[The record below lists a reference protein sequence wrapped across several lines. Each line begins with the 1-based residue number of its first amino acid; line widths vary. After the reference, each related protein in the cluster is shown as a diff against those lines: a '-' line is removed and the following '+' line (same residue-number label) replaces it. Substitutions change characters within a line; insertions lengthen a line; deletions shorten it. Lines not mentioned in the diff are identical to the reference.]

1 MDESQEILMNSLESS
16 GISIPPS
23 GSSLRDLDPNTLVS
37 ICAQCL
43 NLLDH
48 TASFPTFLPDGS
60 MATQVK
66 ICSDIASGIKNLGYI
81 GDMSFHKFLYP
92 SEEDLYK
99 LIRFLVERLSEISED
114 RRTADVKD
122 VKGRGRIKDDDKKST
137 SEDQQQKDN
146 NGGVDLS
153 CKKVGA
159 KLEDL
164 RLNIEVS
171 DRLNT
176 KVGHASLSRLHE
188 ADLIPRKMDEV
199 AVDDVYFSRTGDFSK
214 DKLTTVLSG
223 KESSEEVV
231 DAGRDTAGNEETAA
245 WRDDKHVLVF
255 EQKGSPFR
263 EQSSKIIYET
273 GKTKNQE
280 KYFLE
285 KRTTNNTG
293 LRQLEEE
300 LELLR
305 AAADMAFD
313 AEHPL
318 DFYLGQLNEKID
330 AKKCNLTELES
341 AWEALRESLEEKKRS
356 LEEFLYANNPE
367 AQEKLQKLRE
377 VELEKQCVLSEIRHR
392 EEEHSQLCAELE
404 RQPKTA
410 CRNSYIQRIK
420 EITKNSRKQD
430 ADIDRI
436 LKETRELQL
445 ESNSTQER
453 LHRTYAVVDEM
464 VFSMH
469 VQGSEERSSR
479 KTGI

>member
-1 MDESQEILMNSLESS
+1 MCC
-16 GISIPPS
+16 
-23 GSSLRDLDPNTLVS
+23 LR
-37 ICAQCL
+37 Q
-43 NLLDH
+43 
-48 TASFPTFLPDGS
+48 
-60 MATQVK
+60 
-66 ICSDIASGIKNLGYI
+66 
-81 GDMSFHKFLYP
+81 FLYP
-92 SEEDLYK
+92 SEDDLYK

-214 DKLTTVLSG
+214 DKLTTLLNG

-280 KYFLE
+280 KSFLE

-305 AAADMAFD
+305 VAAEMAFD

-377 VELEKQCVLSEIRHR
+377 VELEKQGVLSEIRH
-392 EEEHSQLCAELE
+392 
-404 RQPKTA
+404 
-410 CRNSYIQRIK
+410 RNSYIQRIK

-464 VFSMH
+464 VFREAKKDPVGRQAYRLLTSLH
-469 VQGSEERSSR
+469 EAFEQISEKILATDRVLREVAEHEMKLAAMASHSLNVDKLQADLDAIR
-479 KTGI
+479 KENECLHRCLRDN

>member
-1 MDESQEILMNSLESS
+1 MCC
-16 GISIPPS
+16 
-23 GSSLRDLDPNTLVS
+23 LR
-37 ICAQCL
+37 Q
-43 NLLDH
+43 
-48 TASFPTFLPDGS
+48 
-60 MATQVK
+60 
-66 ICSDIASGIKNLGYI
+66 
-81 GDMSFHKFLYP
+81 FLYP

-122 VKGRGRIKDDDKKST
+122 AKGRGRIKDDDQKST
-137 SEDQQQKDN
+137 SEDRQKKDN

-153 CKKVGA
+153 CKKGRV

-171 DRLNT
+171 EWLNT
-176 KVGHASLSRLHE
+176 KIGDASLSRLHE
-188 ADLIPRKMDEV
+188 ADLIRRKMDEV

-245 WRDDKHVLVF
+245 WRDDKDVLVF
-255 EQKGSPFR
+255 EQKGSSFR

-273 GKTKNQE
+273 GKTKNKE
-280 KYFLE
+280 KSFLE
-285 KRTTNNTG
+285 ERTTNNTG
-293 LRQLEEE
+293 LRRLEEE

-305 AAADMAFD
+305 AAAEMAFD

-318 DFYLGQLNEKID
+318 DFYLGQLDEKID
-330 AKKCNLTELES
+330 AKKCNLAELES

-356 LEEFLYANNPE
+356 LEESLYANNPE

-377 VELEKQCVLSEIRHR
+377 VELEKQCVLSEIRQR

-464 VFSMH
+464 VFREAKKDPVGRQAYRLLTSFH
-469 VQGSEERSSR
+469 EAFEQIYEKILATDRVQREVAEHEMKLAAMASRSLNVEKLQADLDAIR
-479 KTGI
+479 KENVYLQQCLRDN